1 MDDHRRTIADA
12 NPGTASMA
20 QAVQEIESKLV
31 QSRQLP
37 EPRPDF

>member
-12 NPGTASMA
+12 NIGTASVA
-20 QAVQEIESKLV
+20 QAVQGLESRLV
-31 QSRQLP
+31 QSLQLP